1 MSRRGT
7 VRCDEI
13 GHTPRTCRGHVTGRC
28 GFRTTLGRSADPCHR
43 DDPSGATDGTRRTAD
58 TPGPDR
64 PLGPACHHTP
74 QDGPRGTISLRSRL
88 TRRTQVALIGV
99 TAAGVAA
106 AAVAVVPS
114 LVGDES
120 SKPAT
125 VAAQEAGYGAEP
137 EAGSKL
143 VTQVDGVSTMA
154 TATMSR
160 DTMINRARTWL
171 TANNGGPVPYSMNRV
186 WKDGYRTDC
195 SGYVSMALALGKP
208 GLNTVGLADSRNGV
222 TKRLSSVSQLQK
234 GDLLIDYSTGDGD
247 FRHVVI
253 FEK

>member
-1 MSRRGT
+1 
-7 VRCDEI
+7 
-13 GHTPRTCRGHVTGRC
+13 
-28 GFRTTLGRSADPCHR
+28 
-43 DDPSGATDGTRRTAD
+43 
-58 TPGPDR
+58 
-64 PLGPACHHTP
+64 
-74 QDGPRGTISLRSRL
+74 
-88 TRRTQVALIGV
+88 
-99 TAAGVAA
+99 
-106 AAVAVVPS
+106 
-114 LVGDES
+114 
-120 SKPAT
+120 
-125 VAAQEAGYGAEP
+125 
-137 EAGSKL
+137 
-143 VTQVDGVSTMA
+143 MA